1 MEVAVVGFFALFT
14 LLFLGLPIGF
24 GMGLVGFVGY
34 AFLVGP
40 EPASLRLG
48 QIAFET
54 GLSYS
59 LSVLPLFILMGNF
72 INRAGLSK
80 ELFAAANAFVGHW
93 RGGLAMATIVACGG
107 FSAVSGSSL
116 ATAATMA
123 KIAIPSMR
131 QYGYHDRLA
140 TGTVAA
146 GGTLGILIPPS
157 TILVIYGI
165 ITQSDIG
172 KLFAAGILPGI
183 LGIFL
188 YMAAIAAITWINPAL
203 GRPGQRVAASERLHA
218 LKDVWGVI
226 ALFALVMGGIYFGVF
241 TPTEAAGV
249 GASGAFLFALARH
262 KLSLAVLRDVLIES
276 AHTTTMLLTILIGAL
291 VFTDFIN
298 VSGTP
303 RVIVDWIEGLK
314 VPPLAIIVGIMAM
327 YVVLGCLLDGLAM
340 MLLTVPIL
348 FPIVA
353 KLGFDLI
360 WFGIVVVVV
369 LEIGL
374 LTPPIGL
381 NVFVLRTIFPEVGA
395 ATMFK
400 GILPFFLV
408 DLVRLAILVAFP
420 GFVLLLP
427 SLMR

>member
-1 MEVAVVGFFALFT
+1 MEVAIVGFVALFT

-34 AFLVGP
+34 AILIGP
-40 EPASLRLG
+40 GPASLRLG

-54 GLSYS
+54 GLSYT

-72 INRAGLSK
+72 INRAGLSR

-107 FSAVSGSSL
+107 FSAVCGSSL

-131 QYGYHDRLA
+131 QYGYDDRLA
-140 TGTVAA
+140 TGSVAA

-165 ITQSDIG
+165 ITSTDIG

-183 LGIFL
+183 LGVFL
-188 YMAAIAAITWINPAL
+188 YMSAIAVITWLNPAL
-203 GRPGQRVAASERLHA
+203 GRPGQRAATAERLHA
-218 LKDVWGVI
+218 LKDVWGVM

-249 GASGAFLFALARH
+249 GASGAFLFALARR
-262 KLSLAVLRDVLIES
+262 KLSLAILYEVLVES
-276 AHTTTMLLTILIGAL
+276 ARTTTMLLTILIGAL

-303 RVIVDWIEGLK
+303 RIVVDWIEGLK
-314 VPPLAIIVGIMAM
+314 IPPFAIISGIMAM

-353 KLGFDLI
+353 NLGFDLI
-360 WFGIVVVVV
+360 WFGIIVVVV

-381 NVFVLRTIFPEVGA
+381 NVFVLRSLLPEVSA

-400 GILPFFLV
+400 GIVPFFLV
-408 DLVRLAILVAFP
+408 DLVRLTFLVMFP